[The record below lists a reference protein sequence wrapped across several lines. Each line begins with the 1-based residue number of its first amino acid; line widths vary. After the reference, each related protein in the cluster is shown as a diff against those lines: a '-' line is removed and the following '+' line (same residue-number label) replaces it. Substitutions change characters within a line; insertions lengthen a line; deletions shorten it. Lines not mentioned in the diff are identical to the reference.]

1 VTKYQQTFPFICS
14 EDPATVRQAT
24 VRQTSVR
31 QATVR
36 QATARQVKGRDRHV
50 FHTHSGVDIYRWLM
64 SHRYIV
70 CHLKD
75 SG

>member
-1 VTKYQQTFPFICS
+1 MTKYQQTFPFICS

-24 VRQTSVR
+24 VI
-31 QATVR
+31 QASVR